1 MTFYFSFFDPLGYTL
16 LPCLLLRLP
25 LPLPFYPDPSSW
37 PCSRV
42 ISSLCL
48 LPGFQFAFYQS
59 YLYEH
64 FIGCLLAQ
72 KVVQGLRVNC
82 DEAGGR
88 SEPKAK
94 PLCASHCEPSH
105 AIIITIIIIIIVSV
119 LTIIVIIINDNS
131 PWLSS
136 ELTVQHH
143 QVVIMAS

>member
-1 MTFYFSFFDPLGYTL
+1 MTVYFSFFDPLGYTL

-25 LPLPFYPDPSSW
+25 LPLPFYPDQSSW

-105 AIIITIIIIIIVSV
+105 AIIIIIIGV
-119 LTIIVIIINDNS
+119 LTIIVIIMNDIDNS
-131 PWLSS
+131 SLISS
-136 ELTVQHH
+136 KSTMQY
-143 QVVIMAS
+143 ITIKW